1 MASLWTGF
9 WGRIL
14 PAPLLSLSA
23 YGLCNCALG
32 LCGMFAAQSVSPA
45 TLLSCGS
52 AAASPCLGQ
61 VVQTSGYRKGLG
73 GQRGLQSSQ
82 RSPQHHGHS

>member
-52 AAASPCLGQ
+52 LQPHHRAWGRWCRPRGIERVRRAAWAA
-61 VVQTSGYRKGLG
+61 V
-73 GQRGLQSSQ
+73 
-82 RSPQHHGHS
+82 